1 MTFLKKRIN
10 VFPEKSEFIVNHQ
23 KIIKLSV
30 FITTF
35 SNRLYLFMSE
45 YFNYT
50 FFQGSHIF
58 KKIEKEQKN
67 KYFIFMKIEKT
78 IIVNDYPVLL
88 QFLGQ
93 NDAHLKLLQKEL
105 PIKISVRGNE
115 IKLFGKLASD
125 VTNAENIIN
134 FLLEMGRTD
143 NGITLKNIN
152 YVLQTKKSNFEKK
165 ETNFFSSSIKI
176 PKSARQ
182 VTARTQ
188 TQADY
193 LKAIGN
199 NDVVAAIGPAG
210 TGKTYLAMAYAIE
223 NLLSNN
229 VKRIILT
236 RPVVEAGESLGFLPG
251 NLEEKVTPYLRPLYD
266 AIFDFIDFEKFE
278 KLVAKS
284 SIEIA
289 PLAYMRGRTLQD
301 AFVILDEAQNTTSKQ
316 MQMFLTR
323 LGDNSKMVIT
333 GDISQIDLPRSTTSG
348 LVEISKILKDVH
360 GIQFVYFKKEDVVR
374 HSLVQKIIEA
384 YEKFNKDTM

>member
-1 MTFLKKRIN
+1 
-10 VFPEKSEFIVNHQ
+10 
-23 KIIKLSV
+23 
-30 FITTF
+30 
-35 SNRLYLFMSE
+35 
-45 YFNYT
+45 
-50 FFQGSHIF
+50 
-58 KKIEKEQKN
+58 
-67 KYFIFMKIEKT
+67 MKIEKT
-78 IIVNDYPVLL
+78 IIVNNYPLLL

-115 IKLFGKLASD
+115 IKLFGKQVSD

-134 FLLEMGRTD
+134 FLLEMGKTD
-143 NGITLKNIN
+143 NGITLKKIN
-152 YVLQTKKSNFEKK
+152 YILQTKESNLEKK
-165 ETNFFSSSIKI
+165 ENNFFSSSIKI

-193 LKAIGN
+193 LKAIAN

-289 PLAYMRGRTLQD
+289 PLAYMRGRTLHD
-301 AFVILDEAQNTTSKQ
+301 AFIILDEAQNTTSKQ

-333 GDISQIDLPRSTTSG
+333 GDISQIDLPRSATSG
-348 LVEISKILKDVH
+348 LVEISKILKDVQ
-360 GIQFVYFKKEDVVR
+360 GIQFVYFKNEDVVR

-384 YEKFNKDTM
+384 YEKFNKDSK